1 MESFLDK
8 EPFATTYNPNI
19 YISIVALIILYV
31 IYIFY
36 QYIYD
41 KIYVKK
47 DCEKKYERKHSD
59 DEYNML
65 ILDEEFKIN
74 NYYHKNSYRYF

>member
-8 EPFATTYNPNI
+8 EPFANTYNPNI

-36 QYIYD
+36 QYIYN
-41 KIYVKK
+41 KIYIKK
-47 DCEKKYERKHSD
+47 DWGKKYERKDSD